1 MTVLTLETIVALPD
15 LVSWT
20 IRSYGQRV
28 ESKHS
33 LDHPMLDG
41 SWHATAN
48 KVQGRFAALL
58 LETKLR
64 AVTLVFAIEQK
75 AHTQKAYLTK
85 AHVRCTASS
94 CMPRNR
100 ADVTVFVK
108 AAHSLAEGVSTV
120 MCQAQLTP
128 GHDCTHYRWPHA

>member
-1 MTVLTLETIVALPD
+1 MTVLTKKTVVALPD

-33 LDHPMLDG
+33 FDHPMLDG

-48 KVQGRFAALL
+48 IVQRRFAALL
-58 LETKLR
+58 LETELR

-75 AHTQKAYLTK
+75 AHAQKAYLTK
-85 AHVRCTASS
+85 AHVRCTASG

-100 ADVTVFVK
+100 AYVTVLVN
-108 AAHSLAEGVSTV
+108 AVHSLAKGVSTV
-120 MCQAQLTP
+120 TCQAQLTL
-128 GHDCTHYRWPHA
+128 GRDCTHYRWPHV